1 MLISQVTLMVLRS
14 MTQAILQ
21 KMSLSLQNSS
31 NRFIQWLSDKQL
43 TRNTEKCHLITSTNE
58 HVDIQL
64 GSSRIRGRDGE
75 KLLAVKIDY
84 KLNFDEDVKTYC
96 KKANF
101 RLIIIKTNS
110 IHACW
115 KKENTG
121 DIFFQDNST
130 NVHLHRCCTS
140 HCNNT
145 IMKNIH

>member
-1 MLISQVTLMVLRS
+1 MDVNIASYTDGIALYDPGDTTEDVIIT
-14 MTQAILQ
+14 A

-43 TRNTEKCHLITSTNE
+43 KRNTEKCHLITSTNE

-75 KLLAVKIDY
+75 KLLGVKIDS

-110 IHACW
+110 IHVC
-115 KKENTG
+115 
-121 DIFFQDNST
+121 
-130 NVHLHRCCTS
+130 
-140 HCNNT
+140 
-145 IMKNIH
+145 

>member
-1 MLISQVTLMVLRS
+1 MDVNIASYTDGIALYDSGDTTEDVIIT
-14 MTQAILQ
+14 A

-43 TRNTEKCHLITSTNE
+43 KRNTEKCHLITSTNE

-75 KLLAVKIDY
+75 KLLGVKIDY

-110 IHACW
+110 IHVCW

-121 DIFFQDNST
+121 DIFFQRQFN
-130 NVHLHRCCTS
+130 
-140 HCNNT
+140 
-145 IMKNIH
+145 